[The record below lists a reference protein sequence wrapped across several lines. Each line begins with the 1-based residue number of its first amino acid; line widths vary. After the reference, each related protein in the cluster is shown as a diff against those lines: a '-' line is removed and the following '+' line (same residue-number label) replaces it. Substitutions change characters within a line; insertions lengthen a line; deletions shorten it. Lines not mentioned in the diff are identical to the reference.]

1 MQENKIIQYIL
12 INKEI
17 IDKKWTLG
25 AIIAQA
31 CHACVAVIAENL
43 EDNVV
48 KEYIAPEN
56 LNDMHKVVLQVN
68 DAKELKHVSGI
79 LDNNSLKY
87 KLWVEQPENIITA
100 LAMKP
105 YHKDSIKDYFK
116 KYPLLKKI

>member
-25 AIIAQA
+25 SIIAQG

-43 EDNVV
+43 EDDLV
-48 KEYIAPEN
+48 KEYIKCEH
-56 LNDMHKVVLQVN
+56 LNDMHKIVLQIN
-68 DAKELKHVSGI
+68 DTKELQHISSV
-79 LDNNSLKY
+79 LDKNSLKY

-100 LAMKP
+100 LAVKP
-105 YHKDSIKDYFK
+105 YHRDFIKDYFK